1 MTQSSNG
8 PLPGSPEET
17 GHVVHTSP
25 EIDSTGRDDA
35 PGRRPRRS
43 LIPWVLFVATCLST
57 FWVGMRFSTQVGDA
71 LLYAGPLMLT
81 LTAHELG
88 HYFQARRYRVP
99 VTPPYFIPMPFAIF
113 GTLGAVIGMKP
124 HVGDRRALFDIGITG
139 PIAGLIPALVFSFV
153 GLKLS
158 TVGDAAAAAADPGTF
173 RIGTPILFDLLTE
186 WSIGPLAATA
196 DVTLHPMAF
205 AGWVGIFITALNLV
219 PIGQLDGGHILYGLL
234 RQKAHP
240 LAAALLISAAIAV
253 AITGT
258 WMWTLM
264 IVLVALIGPK
274 HPPTANDSVPLGT
287 SRIVLGWL
295 ALLFVPIGFT
305 PVPFQFAM

>member
-1 MTQSSNG
+1 MTQFSNDS
-8 PLPGSPEET
+8 LPGGPPEADYVAGAGRELEPA
-17 GHVVHTSP
+17 GHGELS
-25 EIDSTGRDDA
+25 A
-35 PGRRPRRS
+35 ARPRRS
-43 LIPWVLFVATCLST
+43 LLPWVLFVATCLST
-57 FWVGMRFSTQVGDA
+57 FWVGMTFSERVGDA

-99 VTPPYFIPMPFAIF
+99 VTPPFFIPMPFTLF
-113 GTLGAVIGMKP
+113 GTMGAVIGMKP

-158 TVGDAAAAAADPGTF
+158 TVVDGAAAAADPGSLQ
-173 RIGTPILFDLLTE
+173 IGTPILFDLLTE
-186 WSIGPLAATA
+186 WSIGPQAPTA

-205 AGWVGIFITALNLV
+205 AGWVGIFITALNLI

-234 RQKAHP
+234 RRKSHP
-240 LAAALLISAAIAV
+240 LAVALLISAAVAV
-253 AITGT
+253 AVTGT
-258 WMWTLM
+258 WVWTLM

-274 HPPTANDSVPLGT
+274 HPPTANDHVPLGT
-287 SRIVLGWL
+287 ARIVLGWL

-305 PVPFQFAM
+305 PVPFRFTM